1 MTKTNQSRGGASGSE
16 QSDEESLEIEG
27 WTCEQSTDVMD
38 MKRMRRYL
46 K

>member
-1 MTKTNQSRGGASGSE
+1 MTKTNQSHGGASGSE
-16 QSDEESLEIEG
+16 QSDDESLDIEG
-27 WTCEQSTDVMD
+27 WTCEQSTNVTD